1 MKDVVGAADSPRRE
15 GEFRY
20 LDTSGEEDICD
31 EDVPKSEPR
40 SLPIKAEI
48 ASGIPSKQNS
58 EDKLLQNNVF
68 AVMADQYV
76 KTSSALSDFPL
87 RQAVSEFS
95 DAQGLEADARA
106 MPAVTESSSFDDSF
120 ALFGRD
126 QGIEVVNLDP
136 SDSEGATDD
145 DSRSSG
151 SEKAAPQSIAELA
164 KKMGMEKP
172 SRQFS
177 AHLSSIDRGNS
188 YGGDSS
194 DDSDQQHFFSNYGLG
209 SLSVSSPSRGSG
221 FRKGLGMT
229 MGKAPKPRLQVL
241 TPEEKRRKR
250 EEAVRRREEMQ
261 LSQCTF
267 RSVFHPPKAI
277 CNKVIVIYSIA
288 SSASTR
294 NNQAWLL
301 QALRPERKIRQNS
314 RSEVPAPLRPRSS
327 SSSLPASGNPS
338 QHSIAQRSA
347 HIT

>member
-1 MKDVVGAADSPRRE
+1 MKDVVGAAADSPRRE

-20 LDTSGEEDICD
+20 LDTSGEEDIYD
-31 EDVPKSEPR
+31 EDKSEPR
-40 SLPIKAEI
+40 SLPIKADI

-58 EDKLLQNNVF
+58 EDKLPQNNVF

-76 KTSSALSDFPL
+76 KTSLVLSDFPL
-87 RQAVSEFS
+87 RQTVPEFS
-95 DAQGLEADARA
+95 DAKGLEADARA
-106 MPAVTESSSFDDSF
+106 IGIPAVTESSSFDDSF

-145 DSRSSG
+145 ESRSSG
-151 SEKAAPQSIAELA
+151 SENAAPQSIAELA
-164 KKMGMEKP
+164 KKMGIEKP

-194 DDSDQQHFFSNYGLG
+194 DDSDQQHFFSNYGMG

-221 FRKGLGMT
+221 ARKGLGMT

-267 RSVFHPPKAI
+267 RSVSHPRF
-277 CNKVIVIYSIA
+277 KVCKKVNV
-288 SSASTR
+288 T
-294 NNQAWLL
+294 
-301 QALRPERKIRQNS
+301 
-314 RSEVPAPLRPRSS
+314 
-327 SSSLPASGNPS
+327 
-338 QHSIAQRSA
+338 
-347 HIT
+347 